1 MLIAS
6 FDSPK
11 QAKYL
16 TKNPLKFSVITICRN
31 SSKTIRNTIESV
43 ITQHFDGI
51 LEYIIVDGA
60 STDGTQD
67 IIHSFGGAI
76 DKFVSEADNGISEAF
91 NKGIS
96 MATGDIIGI
105 INSDDAFLAGTL
117 EKVLL
122 YYRNHP
128 CADVVHGDVLLYQGE
143 RFIKRIIPPRFWW
156 VPWRLIVFNHPAT
169 FVRRRVYEKCG
180 GFDSRYR
187 YAMDIDLYHRWIQSG
202 LTIRYLGEPLARM
215 LAGGIGGQNAFAA
228 FAEGRRVMI
237 ENGFSPAMASVQYFG
252 RCGVQLILNA
262 KSNLEKL
269 IRS

>member
-1 MLIAS
+1 MLNSS
-6 FDSPK
+6 FDTPTRVGVS
-11 QAKYL
+11 L
-16 TKNPLKFSVITICRN
+16 NNRLKFSVITICRN
-31 SSKTIRNTIESV
+31 SSKTITNTIESV

-67 IIHSFGGAI
+67 IIHSFGGSI
-76 DKFVSEADNGISEAF
+76 DKFVSEPDSGISEAF
-91 NKGIS
+91 NKGLS

-122 YYRNHP
+122 YYSKHP
-128 CADVVHGDVLLYQGE
+128 CADVVHGDVLLYQGDI
-143 RFIKRIIPPRFWW
+143 FVKRIIPPKFWW

-187 YAMDIDLYHRWIQSG
+187 YAMDIDLYLRWVRSG
-202 LTIRYLGEPLARM
+202 LTIGYLGEPLARM

-237 ENGFSPAMASVQYFG
+237 ENGFSPAMASVQYLG